1 MNSGRVPEWLKGT
14 GCKPVGVCLRWF
26 ESSRA
31 QFGRCYLSAEIP
43 SPSMRAAAAFASL
56 IMNFPDVA
64 IDFSICIGYIP
75 YMNAAYSYNK

>member
-1 MNSGRVPEWLKGT
+1 MDSGRVPEWLKGT

-43 SPSMRAAAAFASL
+43 SPSMRTTATFTHRFL
-56 IMNFPDVA
+56 FFPDVA

-75 YMNAAYSYNK
+75 YMNAAYSSNK